1 VVRKDGESNNSTCLF
16 FIGVYSNK
24 GPVQDRDEATP
35 DKTASFRRL
44 SDSSIDLINE
54 DWENNEK
61 TSMMWEIIKDADI
74 QEFAAVLQQH
84 PDLAHI
90 RSEDGRGPMWWAH
103 EYGRPKMISIL
114 RELGVREDRTDSQ
127 GVKPTDITN
136 DRIKGTI

>member
-1 VVRKDGESNNSTCLF
+1 
-16 FIGVYSNK
+16 
-24 GPVQDRDEATP
+24 
-35 DKTASFRRL
+35 
-44 SDSSIDLINE
+44 LINE

-84 PDLAHI
+84 PDMAHI